1 MREAEKPLHRV
12 IRENARQIVNRFVA
26 AVENCDLPSRSMSR
40 AQIEDHLHGYL
51 EEMAQAIESREQ
63 APTTESTTAK
73 EHGEQRWYAG
83 YDLRSVIREYHLIRQ
98 VIFEVVEELGV
109 EPSIHEFESL
119 TQYLNVGIGDAV
131 IEFTE
136 RSAKQIETALAQAK
150 AATSARE
157 EVLAV
162 VSHDLKNPLN
172 VIYVNVHTSLREL
185 GAGDLNARRATLQK
199 KLEAIRRASE
209 RMNQLINDMLDL
221 AKLAA
226 GELSLRLESTSG
238 AQLLHEARDHAF
250 TLAEQRSVE
259 VDVHATES
267 PIRCDRDRVLQVLQN
282 LLDNAIKFS
291 PVGGTVALRATCDEE
306 SCTFEVNDTG
316 SGIPDEHLPLL
327 FQTYWQAPDTAAL
340 GTGLGLSIAK
350 GIVELHGGRIWVE
363 SRVGHGSTFFF
374 RLPRE
379 PKPSPVA

>member
-1 MREAEKPLHRV
+1 V
-12 IRENARQIVNRFVA
+12 
-26 AVENCDLPSRSMSR
+26 
-40 AQIEDHLHGYL
+40 DHLHGYL
-51 EEMAQAIESREQ
+51 EEMAQALEGGKCDLAES
-63 APTTESTTAK
+63 STAK
-73 EHGEQRWYAG
+73 QHGEQRWYAG
-83 YDLRSVIREYHLIRQ
+83 YDLRSVVREYHLIRK
-98 VIFEVVEELGV
+98 VIFYVVEAADV
-109 EPSIHEFESL
+109 HPSIREFESL
-119 TQYLNVGIGDAV
+119 SQFLNVGIGDAV
-131 IEFTE
+131 VEFTE
-136 RSAKQIETALAQAK
+136 RSERKIAAALAQAK

-185 GAGDLNARRATLQK
+185 GAGDLNARRGTLMK
-199 KLEAIRRASE
+199 KLEAVRRASE

-226 GELSLRLESTSG
+226 GELSLRLELTSG
-238 AQLLHEARDHAF
+238 AQLLFEARDHAF
-250 TLAEQRSVE
+250 TLAEQRSVDI
-259 VDVHATES
+259 VVHAAES

-291 PVGGTVALRATCDEE
+291 PVGGTVTLRATSDGEG
-306 SCTFEVNDTG
+306 CTFEVNDTG
-316 SGIPDEHLPLL
+316 SGIPEEHLPLL
-327 FQTYWQAPDTAAL
+327 FQNYWQAPDTAAL

-363 SRVGHGSTFFF
+363 SRRGSGSTFLF

-379 PKPSPVA
+379 PKAPPVG